1 MAAQPLRGEV
11 WPANLDP
18 TLGHDEE
25 GNRPVLIVSTNPFN
39 KGAAGLVMVL
49 PITRTDRS
57 IPAHVVV
64 NPPEGGLSARS
75 FILCDA
81 IRSISKRRLGPQAW
95 GSISP
100 QTMAKVEEYLRLL
113 LEL

>member
-1 MAAQPLRGEV
+1 MAAQPLRGEI
-11 WPANLDP
+11 WLANLDP
-18 TLGHDEE
+18 TLSHEQA
-25 GNRPVLIVSTNPFN
+25 GNRPVLIISTNQFN
-39 KGAAGLVMVL
+39 RGPAGLIMVL
-49 PITRTDRS
+49 PVTRTDRG

-75 FILCDA
+75 FILCDG

-100 QTMAKVEEYLRLL
+100 QTMTRVEEYLRLL

>member
-1 MAAQPLRGEV
+1 MAAQPLRGEI
-11 WPANLDP
+11 WSANLDP
-18 TLGHDEE
+18 TLGHEQA
-25 GNRPVLIVSTNPFN
+25 GSRRVLIVSTNTFN
-39 KGAAGLVMVL
+39 KGLAELVMVL
-49 PITRTDRS
+49 PITRTNRG
-57 IPAHVVV
+57 IPAHVVI

-75 FILCDA
+75 FILCDN
-81 IRSISKRRLGPQAW
+81 IRSISKRRLGTQAW